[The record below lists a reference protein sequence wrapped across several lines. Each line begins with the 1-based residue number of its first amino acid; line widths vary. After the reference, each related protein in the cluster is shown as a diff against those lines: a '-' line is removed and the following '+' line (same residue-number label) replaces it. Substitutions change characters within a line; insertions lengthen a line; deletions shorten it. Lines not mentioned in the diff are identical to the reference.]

1 MVLLQEELP
10 RSKGPLVTRA
20 WLAMH
25 NNGPLSDIQDWV
37 NITQVISEPT
47 YKATMYASL
56 RRQKMARLVM
66 FREENNPMETDSK
79 GILCLNPISATV
91 FSKIQ
96 LKQWYILVK
105 QTKARLRDALEQ
117 L

>member
-1 MVLLQEELP
+1 
-10 RSKGPLVTRA
+10 
-20 WLAMH
+20 
-25 NNGPLSDIQDWV
+25 
-37 NITQVISEPT
+37 
-47 YKATMYASL
+47 MYASL

-96 LKQWYILVK
+96 LKQ
-105 QTKARLRDALEQ
+105 
-117 L
+117 